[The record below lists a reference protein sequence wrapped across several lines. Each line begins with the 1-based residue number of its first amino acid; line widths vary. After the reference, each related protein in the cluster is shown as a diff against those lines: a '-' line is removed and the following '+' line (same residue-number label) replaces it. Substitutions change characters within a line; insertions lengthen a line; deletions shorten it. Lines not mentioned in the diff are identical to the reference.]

1 MTKRG
6 PCLPAPFSGRGMT
19 GAEFLRALRKL
30 GRRRRVEVRFVTRRG
45 KGSHGTLYWGDRK
58 TIVKD
63 RKKELSRGLLADMLR
78 QLGLD
83 PRDLDR

>member
-1 MTKRG
+1 V
-6 PCLPAPFSGRGMT
+6 PSGNWGEGVASRFGSSP
-19 GAEFLRALRKL
+19 GAA
-30 GRRRRVEVRFVTRRG
+30 RVATAR
-45 KGSHGTLYWGDRK
+45 YWGDRK

-83 PRDLDR
+83 PRDLN

>member
-1 MTKRG
+1 MTER
-6 PCLPAPFSGRGMT
+6 APPSPGKFSRRPMT
-19 GAEFLRALRKL
+19 GAELIRALRKL
-30 GRRRRVEVRFVTRRG
+30 GRRRGVEVRFVNRRG

-63 RKKELSRGLLADMLR
+63 RKKELSRGLLVDMLR

>member
-1 MTKRG
+1 
-6 PCLPAPFSGRGMT
+6 MT
-19 GAEFLRALRKL
+19 GAEFIRAVRRL
-30 GRRRRVEVRFVTRRG
+30 GRRHGFEVRFVTRRG
-45 KGSHGTLYWGDRK
+45 KGSHGTLYFGEHK

-63 RKKELSRGLLADMLR
+63 RKKELSHGLLADMLR